1 MSGPLAIDGPT
12 SLTCDVLVIGTGAG
26 GASVAATLA
35 EAGRDVLMLEEGPYI
50 AADQASPDLSESIPA
65 MWRGGGLTATLGAAP
80 IAFAE
85 GRCAGGGTEINS
97 AIFQPAPDSIIEHWA
112 RSNQLPQLTPSVLA
126 PYYERAAAAVSASE
140 TTGSPGPPTIHLRQA
155 GEAMG
160 WRVTPL
166 ARARRDS
173 PARRHRSSGM
183 ADGIKQSMTMTL
195 LPRAQSAGA
204 RLIARCRVDRL
215 VRRGTRITGIEA
227 SVATDS
233 GHHHRLTVSA
243 GTVFVCAGTTQT
255 PALLQRSGLGRNA
268 GRTFQ
273 LHPTVRVL
281 ARFSEP
287 VDAHRH
293 HLPLVAVTEFSP
305 DLRLGGSVF
314 TLATYGL
321 GVAEDWATRG
331 RLLPDYRHFA
341 MYYAMIR
348 PDGVGR
354 IRAIPGLAEP
364 VVSYSLTE
372 RDWRRLALGL
382 DRLSRALLVAGATRV
397 IPSIREHPGW
407 AGLDDL
413 ARTPVANLPQK
424 RTALMTI
431 HLFSSC
437 PMGGNEAFF
446 PIDPAG
452 RLRGTDNVYV
462 ADASVLP
469 GAPGVNPQATIMA
482 FAFRI
487 ADEFLASGPH

>member
-1 MSGPLAIDGPT
+1 MSGPLAIEGST
-12 SLTCDVLVIGTGAG
+12 VLSCDVLVIGTGAG

-35 EAGRDVLMLEEGPYI
+35 EAGLDVLMLEEGPYI
-50 AADQASPDLSESIPA
+50 PADQASPDLSKSIPT

-97 AIFQPAPDSIIEHWA
+97 AIFQPAPDTVIEQWA
-112 RSNQLPQLTPSVLA
+112 RSNHLADLTPGALA
-126 PYYERAAAAVSASE
+126 PYYERASAAVNACE
-140 TTGSPGPPTIHLRQA
+140 TPGPAGPPTIHLRQA

-166 ARARRDS
+166 TRARQES
-173 PARRHRSSGM
+173 PATRHRSSGM
-183 ADGIKQSMTMTL
+183 ADGTKQSMTMTL
-195 LPRAQSAGA
+195 LPRAQSRGA
-204 RLIARCRVDRL
+204 RLIARCRADRL
-215 VRRGTRITGIEA
+215 VRRGRRVAGAEA
-227 SVATDS
+227 TVTNDE
-233 GHHHRLTVSA
+233 GDRHRVTISA
-243 GTVFVCAGTTQT
+243 NTVFVCAGTTQT

-281 ARFSEP
+281 ARFAEP
-287 VDAHRH
+287 VNAHTH
-293 HLPLVAVTEFSP
+293 HLPLVAVTEFAP

-321 GVAEDWATRG
+321 GLAEDWAKRG
-331 RLLPDYRHFA
+331 GLLPDYPYFA

-364 VVSYSLTE
+364 IVSYRLTE
-372 RDWRRLALGL
+372 RDWRRLGQGLERLG
-382 DRLSRALLVAGATRV
+382 RALLAAGATKI
-397 IPSIREHPGW
+397 IPSIRRHAGW
-407 AGLDDL
+407 TSPDDL
-413 ARTPVANLPQK
+413 QRQPPINLP
-424 RTALMTI
+424 RTETALMTI
-431 HLFSSC
+431 HLFASC
-437 PMGGNEAFF
+437 PMGGSDAFF
-446 PIDPAG
+446 PIDPSG
-452 RLRGTDNVYV
+452 RLRDTDNVFV

-487 ADEFLASGPH
+487 ADGFLASMPR